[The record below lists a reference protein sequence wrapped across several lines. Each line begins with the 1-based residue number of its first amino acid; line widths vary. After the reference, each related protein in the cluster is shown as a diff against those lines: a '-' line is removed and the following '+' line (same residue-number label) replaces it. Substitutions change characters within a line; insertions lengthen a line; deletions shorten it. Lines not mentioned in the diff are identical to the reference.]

1 MKHLKKQV
9 LIWYSP
15 AQMYALVTD
24 VARYAEFLPG
34 CSSSTVLETSTD
46 GMKAELGL
54 SVVGVKQTFTTC
66 NRHVL
71 NERVDME
78 LVDGPFSRLEGHW
91 RFAPVGD
98 GQSCK
103 INLDLHYAFSSA
115 ALGAVIG
122 PVFDRLAS
130 SLIDAFVKRAE
141 VVYGEQHGQ

>member
-34 CSSSTVLETSTD
+34 CASSRVIESHEE
-46 GMKAELGL
+46 GMTAELGL
-54 SVVGVKQTFTTC
+54 SVVGVKQTFTTR
-66 NRHVL
+66 NQHVL
-71 NERVDME
+71 NERVDMV
-78 LVDGPFSRLEGHW
+78 LVDGPFSKLEGHW
-91 RFAPVGD
+91 QFVPLGD

-103 INLDLHYAFSSA
+103 IHLDLHYAFSSA
-115 ALGAVIG
+115 ALGALIG

-130 SLIDAFVKRAE
+130 SLVDAFVKRAE
-141 VVYGEQHGQ
+141 VVYGGQHGQ